1 MNISIYSL
9 TDEFNSQIHFKNK
22 IIVSWTIAFDRCPD
36 ADSPGCLQSLALFA
50 CGKKK
55 LSSSTSE
62 QNLAEGGD
70 KIYMQHCQL
79 PYLPHLTGEKI
90 AVFHSC
96 MLI

>member
-1 MNISIYSL
+1 MNLTARFTLKIKLLCHGPLLLTGAQMLTLQDACSL
-9 TDEFNSQIHFKNK
+9 LY
-22 IIVSWTIAFDRCPD
+22 
-36 ADSPGCLQSLALFA
+36 CLLV
-50 CGKKK
+50 GKKK

-96 MLI
+96 MFI